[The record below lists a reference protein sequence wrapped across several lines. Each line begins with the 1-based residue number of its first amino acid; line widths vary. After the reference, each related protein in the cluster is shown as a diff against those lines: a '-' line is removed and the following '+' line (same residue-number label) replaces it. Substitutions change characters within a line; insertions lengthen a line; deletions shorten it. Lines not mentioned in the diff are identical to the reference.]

1 MQGVKTMMEHH
12 FDRQY
17 QIGRAHLNDGIDQLL
32 LRFAGEV
39 RAVFDALHRIQFS
52 APWIDPRSH

>member
-1 MQGVKTMMEHH
+1 MMDQH

-17 QIGRAHLNDGIDQLL
+17 QSGRAALNDGIDTLAARL
-32 LRFAGEV
+32 VRET

-52 APWIDPRSH
+52 APWTDPRSH

>member
-1 MQGVKTMMEHH
+1 MMEHH

-17 QIGRAHLNDGIDQLL
+17 QIGRAHLNDGIDRLL
-32 LRFAGEV
+32 TRLAGEF

-52 APWIDPRSH
+52 APWLDPRSH

>member
-1 MQGVKTMMEHH
+1 MQDLH

-17 QIGRAHLNDGIDQLL
+17 QEGRAALNDGIDRLISRL
-32 LRFAGEV
+32 V
-39 RAVFDALHRIQFS
+39 REGKEVFDALHRIQFS